1 MKAVIVI
8 FLLFTEIVF
17 SQTID
22 GSINDYVIALNETN
36 NRNQNQNKST
46 NQYIISHNIVKI
58 TQIGYYNQANLAV
71 ISNNANVTAQ
81 QTGNNNYMNVYK
93 KADEINQSY
102 IQSGNNNYISDVS
115 FYSRGGVDA
124 MKVNQ
129 EGNNLTVFSTG
140 SNSISRDMIINQSGN
155 SGKIYVFNR

>member
-1 MKAVIVI
+1 MKAII
-8 FLLFTEIVF
+8 IILFLFTEMIF
-17 SQTID
+17 SQSID
-22 GSINDYVIALNETN
+22 GNINDFVIALNESN
-36 NRNQNQNKST
+36 NKNQQNT

-58 TQIGYYNQANLAV
+58 SQIGNFNQANLTI
-71 ISNNANVTAQ
+71 ISNNAYVTAQ

-115 FYSRGGVDA
+115 LYSRGVES

-129 EGNNLTVFSTG
+129 DGNNLTVFSSG
-140 SNSISRDMIINQSGN
+140 SNSISKDMIINQSGN
-155 SGKIYVFNR
+155 SGTIYVFNR

>member
-1 MKAVIVI
+1 MKAVTVI
-8 FLLFTEIVF
+8 FFLFTGILF

-22 GSINDYVIALNETN
+22 GNINDYVMALNATN
-36 NRNQNQNKST
+36 NQNQNT
-46 NQYIISHNIVKI
+46 NQYIISHNIIKI
-58 TQIGYYNQANLAV
+58 AQIGNYNQANLII
-71 ISNNANVTAQ
+71 ISNNADVTAQ

-115 FYSRGGVDA
+115 LYSRGA
-124 MKVNQ
+124 EQMKVNQ

-155 SGKIYVFNR
+155 SGTIYVFNR

>member
-8 FLLFTEIVF
+8 FFLFTGIVF

-22 GSINDYVIALNETN
+22 GNINDYVIALNETN
-36 NRNQNQNKST
+36 NPNQNKNT

-58 TQIGYYNQANLAV
+58 TQIGYYNQANLAI

-115 FYSRGGVDA
+115 LYSRGVEA

-140 SNSISRDMIINQSGN
+140 SNSISKDMIINQSGN
-155 SGKIYVFNR
+155 SGTIYVFNR

>member
-1 MKAVIVI
+1 MKGLSLLII
-8 FLLFTEIVF
+8 LFLSIGKIF
-17 SQTID
+17 SQSID
-22 GSINDYVIALNETN
+22 GNINDYVLALNEN
-36 NRNQNQNKST
+36 NNHNKNT

-58 TQIGYYNQANLAV
+58 AQIGNFNQANLTI

-115 FYSRGGVDA
+115 LNSRGA
-124 MKVNQ
+124 ESMKINQ

-140 SNSISRDMIINQSGN
+140 SNSISKDMIINQSGN
-155 SGKIYVFNR
+155 SGIIYVFNR

>member
-8 FLLFTEIVF
+8 FFLFTEIVF
-17 SQTID
+17 SQSID
-22 GSINDYVIALNETN
+22 GNINDRIIALNETN
-36 NRNQNQNKST
+36 YRNQNQNT

-58 TQIGYYNQANLAV
+58 TQIGNYNQANLTI

-93 KADEINQSY
+93 KADAINQSY
-102 IQSGNNNYISDVS
+102 TQSGSNNYISDIS
-115 FYSRGGVDA
+115 LYSRGVEA

-129 EGNNLTVFSTG
+129 EGNNLTVLSSG
-140 SNSISRDMIINQSGN
+140 SNSISRDMIINQTGN
-155 SGKIYVFNR
+155 SGTIYVLNR

>member
-1 MKAVIVI
+1 MKAII
-8 FLLFTEIVF
+8 IILFLFTEMIF
-17 SQTID
+17 SQSID
-22 GSINDYVIALNETN
+22 GNINDFVIALNESN
-36 NRNQNQNKST
+36 NKNQQNT

-58 TQIGYYNQANLAV
+58 SQIGNFNQANLTI
-71 ISNNANVTAQ
+71 ISNNAYVTAQ

-115 FYSRGGVDA
+115 LYSRGVES

-129 EGNNLTVFSTG
+129 DGNNLTVFSTG
-140 SNSISRDMIINQSGN
+140 SNSISKDMIINQSGN
-155 SGKIYVFNR
+155 SGTIYVFNR

>member
-1 MKAVIVI
+1 MKAILVI
-8 FLLFTEIVF
+8 FFLFTGMVF

-22 GSINDYVIALNETN
+22 GNINDYAIALNETN
-36 NRNQNQNKST
+36 NRNQNQNT
-46 NQYIISHNIVKI
+46 NQYIISHNIVNI
-58 TQIGYYNQANLAV
+58 TQIGNYNQANLTI
-71 ISNNANVTAQ
+71 ISNNANVTAR

-115 FYSRGGVDA
+115 LYSRNAEA

-140 SNSISRDMIINQSGN
+140 SNSISKDMIINQSGN
-155 SGKIYVFNR
+155 SGVVYVFNR

>member
-8 FLLFTEIVF
+8 FFLFTEIVF

-22 GSINDYVIALNETN
+22 GNINDYVIALNETN

-58 TQIGYYNQANLAV
+58 TQIGYYNQANLAI

-115 FYSRGGVDA
+115 FYSRGVDA

-140 SNSISRDMIINQSGN
+140 SNSISKDMIINQSGN
-155 SGKIYVFNR
+155 SGTIYVFNR

>member
-22 GSINDYVIALNETN
+22 GNINDYVIALNETN
-36 NRNQNQNKST
+36 NRNQNKNT

-58 TQIGYYNQANLAV
+58 TQIGYYNQANLAI

-115 FYSRGGVDA
+115 FYSRGVDA

-140 SNSISRDMIINQSGN
+140 SNSISKDMIINQSGN
-155 SGKIYVFNR
+155 SGTIYVFNR

>member
-22 GSINDYVIALNETN
+22 GNINDYVIALNETN
-36 NRNQNQNKST
+36 NHNQNKNT

-58 TQIGYYNQANLAV
+58 TQIGYYNQANLAI

-115 FYSRGGVDA
+115 FYSRGVDA

-140 SNSISRDMIINQSGN
+140 SNSISKDMIINQSGN
-155 SGKIYVFNR
+155 SGTIYVFNR

>member
-1 MKAVIVI
+1 MKAII
-8 FLLFTEIVF
+8 IILFLFTEMIF
-17 SQTID
+17 SQSID
-22 GSINDYVIALNETN
+22 RNINDFVIALNESN
-36 NRNQNQNKST
+36 NKNQQNT

-58 TQIGYYNQANLAV
+58 SQIGNFNQANLTI
-71 ISNNANVTAQ
+71 ISNNAYVTAQ

-115 FYSRGGVDA
+115 LYSRGVES

-129 EGNNLTVFSTG
+129 DGNNLTVFSSG
-140 SNSISRDMIINQSGN
+140 SNSISKDMIINQSGN
-155 SGKIYVFNR
+155 SGTIYVFNR

>member
-1 MKAVIVI
+1 MKGIVI
-8 FLLFTEIVF
+8 IILFLSIGNMF
-17 SQTID
+17 SQSID
-22 GSINDYVIALNETN
+22 GNVNDYVLAFNETN
-36 NRNQNQNKST
+36 SRNQNQNT

-58 TQIGYYNQANLAV
+58 AQIGNYNQANLTI

-93 KADEINQSY
+93 KADEVNQSY

-115 FYSRGGVDA
+115 LYSRGA
-124 MKVNQ
+124 EQMKVNQ
-129 EGNNLTVFSTG
+129 EGNNLTIFSTG

-155 SGKIYVFNR
+155 SGIIYVFNR

>member
-1 MKAVIVI
+1 MKAIVI
-8 FLLFTEIVF
+8 LFFLFTGIVF
-17 SQTID
+17 SQSID
-22 GSINDYVIALNETN
+22 GNMNDYVIAMNESN
-36 NRNQNQNKST
+36 NRNQNQNT

-58 TQIGYYNQANLAV
+58 AQIGNYNQANLTI

-115 FYSRGGVDA
+115 FYSRGA
-124 MKVNQ
+124 EQMKVNQ
-129 EGNNLTVFSTG
+129 EGNNLTIVSTG
-140 SNSISRDMIINQSGN
+140 SNSISKDMIINQSGN
-155 SGKIYVFNR
+155 SGTIYVFNR